1 MTWMFSL
8 GELQML
14 CGQRGPWSLQSALFR
29 GLVII
34 GAGHLK
40 KEQCF
45 YIVYLGWNACIDS
58 MKLSI
63 SL

>member
-1 MTWMFSL
+1 
-8 GELQML
+8 ML